1 MYSKSNLFL
10 AASIFLA
17 YIKTSEEATFFKC
30 YSYLKLAVAVQSG
43 VSLTFLAYNLWC
55 SSLIETS
62 DIVKWDSP
70 ITKCFTFKGELNP
83 KNELFLKLWKVDFQ
97 TYFLHVELRDLKKD
111 P

>member
-83 KNELFLKLWKVDFQ
+83 PKGTIFKVMESRFSNV
-97 TYFLHVELRDLKKD
+97 FFAC
-111 P
+111 